1 MPESSPQPAMEFPRA
16 MGQPATRALALAGL
30 TRYEQLVNVSAAE
43 LLQLHGVGPK
53 AICLLREELTLR
65 GLAFDGE

>member
-1 MPESSPQPAMEFPRA
+1 MTDPSTEPDIEFPRA
-16 MGQPATRALALAGL
+16 IGQPASRALGLAGI
-30 TRYEQLVNVSAAE
+30 TRYEELVNVSAAE

-53 AICLLREELTLR
+53 AIRLLRGELTLR